1 MIPNGNGPRRPGVP
15 PAVAWLVLASALVAG
30 CRRGVADVEVG
41 AGVKPPVAPA
51 PPGAAPPLAAPAAP
65 SKGTMGEVDTRG
77 RGDVPVAETPQQPGP
92 FRFRELDNKAAGIDF
107 VHCSGEDR
115 GKHLP
120 CANGSGAAV
129 FDFDGDG
136 DMDLYFATTTHLI
149 EGKPKPGPTNRLY
162 ENLGGG
168 KFRDATAASGLGF
181 EGFCHGVTV
190 GDLDN
195 DGDPDVFLA
204 CLGHNALYL
213 NDGRGKFADVSHD
226 SGIDLPQGWSS
237 GGALLDYDNDG
248 DLDIYVPRYGRWDY
262 PRDDKKCN
270 EGAIPLYCSP
280 KTVVMVPHLLYRNEF
295 KQTGRVAFAEVAEQ
309 AGVGRPDGHGFAAV
323 ATDVNDDGK
332 IDLYVAN
339 DFNPKFLFL
348 NKGDGTF
355 EDASERSGAA
365 LDYQGRAQSS
375 MGIEAEDIDGD
386 GLPELF
392 ATNFRN
398 DYNSLYHNLGG
409 GIFFDETQAYNLV
422 NDTLPWVKWGCALA
436 DFDNDGWP
444 DIFVTNGH
452 IEDYTEAYKN
462 PPPYAQP
469 ANLFRNEGGKRFRP
483 TTHDAG
489 PYFLARHVGRGAAF
503 GDLDDDGRPDI
514 VVCHLNGPP
523 GVLMN
528 RTEEGAGRWVR
539 LKLVGTRS
547 NRDAIGARLDVEVA
561 GRDRPIRRQ
570 VKSGWSLMSSH
581 DPRLLIG
588 VGTAPEVVKLTVRW
602 PSGAVTT
609 REHLELG
616 KTHEIVEGGGPA
628 PAAP

>member
-1 MIPNGNGPRRPGVP
+1 MSEKNHGPRRPGVP
-15 PAVAWLVLASALVAG
+15 PAVAWLALALAPALVAG
-30 CRRGVADVEVG
+30 CRRGEADAEVG
-41 AGVKPPVAPA
+41 FKPAAAGAPA
-51 PPGAAPPLAAPAAP
+51 IPGAPAGGAA
-65 SKGTMGEVDTRG
+65 GEVDMRG
-77 RGDVPVAETPQQPGP
+77 RGYVPIVETPQQPGP
-92 FRFRELDNKAAGIDF
+92 FRFRELDNTAAGITF
-107 VHCSGEDR
+107 VHVSGEDT

-120 CANGSGAAV
+120 CANGSGAGV

-136 DMDLYFATTTHLI
+136 DMDLYFATTAFLI
-149 EGKPKPGPTNRLY
+149 DGKPKPGPTNRLY

-168 KFRDATAASGLGF
+168 KFRDATAASGLGY
-181 EGFCHGVTV
+181 EGFCQGVAV
-190 GDLDN
+190 GDVDN

-204 CLGHNALYL
+204 CLGHNVLYL
-213 NDGRGKFADVSHD
+213 NDGRGKFADVSRD
-226 SGIDLPQGWSS
+226 SGIDLPAGWSS
-237 GGALLDYDNDG
+237 GGTFLDYDNDG
-248 DLDIYVPRYGRWDY
+248 DLDLYAPRYGRWEY
-262 PRDDKKCN
+262 PKDDTKCY
-270 EGAIPLYCSP
+270 EGKLPQFCSP

-295 KQTGRVAFAEVAEQ
+295 KQTGRVAFTEVAKE

-339 DFNPKFLFL
+339 DFNPKFLYL

-355 EDASERSGAA
+355 QDISEASGAA
-365 LDYQGRAQSS
+365 LDIQGRAQSS
-375 MGIEAEDIDGD
+375 MGIDAEDVDGD

-392 ATNFRN
+392 ATNFRS

-409 GIFFDETQAYNLV
+409 GVFADETHSFNLV
-422 NDTLPWVKWGCALA
+422 VDTLPWVKWGCALA

-452 IEDYTEAYKN
+452 IEDYTEAYPVN

-469 ANLFRNEGGKRFRP
+469 ANLFKNEGGKRFRP

-489 PYFLARHVGRGAAF
+489 PYFAARHVGRGAAF
-503 GDLDDDGRPDI
+503 GDLDDDGRLDI

-528 RTEEGAGRWVR
+528 ETKEGGGRWVR
-539 LKLVGTRS
+539 LKLVGTKS
-547 NRDAIGARLDVEVA
+547 NRDAIGARVDVEVA
-561 GRDRPIRRQ
+561 GRPRPIRRQ
-570 VKSGWSLMSSH
+570 VKSGWSMLSAH

-588 VGTAPEVVKLTVRW
+588 LGAAPEVVKLTVRW

-609 REHLELG
+609 REHLAVD
-616 KTHEIVEGGGPA
+616 KTYEIVEGGGPA
-628 PAAP
+628 PATP